1 LTEAVRRAPH
11 SVVLLDELEK
21 AHPDVLNI
29 LLQIMEDG
37 ILTDGKGRTVNFKNA
52 ILIMTSNVGSR
63 RIMDMSK
70 IEASLEK
77 TEQVNGGIEAKE
89 EAEAFYSRLSEVV
102 KEELEYEMKPELLNR
117 IDEIVVF
124 APLAPSDLS
133 MIADLILQKTV
144 SRAQTEREMT
154 LSVSLK
160 LTEKVMQEGSSSA
173 AQFGARPMRRAAQR
187 FFEDAISDAI
197 VRGFLTAGDT
207 AAVDLAESED
217 HRHYSVEVK
226 RASDGKVLLV
236 PVERVSGGIGS
247 SSSMKATT
255 STWKVGNE
263 ASPEIALDTETVN

>member
-1 LTEAVRRAPH
+1 MTEAVRRAPH

-70 IEASLEK
+70 IEASLDK
-77 TEQVNGGIEAKE
+77 TEEVNGGIEAKD
-89 EAEAFYSRLSEVV
+89 EAEAFYARLSGVV

-124 APLAPSDLS
+124 APLGQSDLS

-144 SRAQTEREMT
+144 NRAQTEREMT
-154 LSVSLK
+154 LSVSHK
-160 LTEKVMQEGSSSA
+160 LTQKVMQEGSSSA

-197 VRGFLTAGDT
+197 VRGFLKAGDT

-226 RASDGKVLLV
+226 RSSDGKVLLV

-247 SSSMKATT
+247 STSMKATT
-255 STWKVGNE
+255 STWKVANGD
-263 ASPEIALDTETVN
+263 SPEVALDTETV